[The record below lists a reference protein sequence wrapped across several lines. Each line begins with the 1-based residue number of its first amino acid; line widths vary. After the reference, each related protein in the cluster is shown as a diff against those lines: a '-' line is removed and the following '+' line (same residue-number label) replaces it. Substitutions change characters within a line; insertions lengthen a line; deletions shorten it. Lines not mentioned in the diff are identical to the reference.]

1 MSIACRCI
9 SCRLFEVLQ
18 AATTWSS
25 ESKYSPSEFQD
36 VRPLDAPWVLAVP
49 ISTTATSST
58 VPLTNGTID
67 DVLSV
72 VTEPDGSSL
81 PKVPTRATLRAAVSA
96 SSTRW
101 TLRHLNNVIPMN
113 RPGVRFARGLIATIM
128 WTLGS
133 MPSGAK
139 VIPVRDGRVRGEW
152 VLGPGVEFGTRA
164 GYYVHGSAYVI
175 CSARTHR
182 KLVARLSQA
191 TSMPMFVVDYRL
203 APEHPF
209 PAAAD
214 DVEAGYRWL
223 LAQGYAASDI
233 VIGADSAGGHLT
245 CDMLLTRADEA
256 AFQPAGVVLFSP
268 LIDLTLELAEQQEAV
283 RLDPAIS
290 AAAARRLV
298 GLYTRGQDHDNV
310 RLRLDFAR
318 ADRLPPVLIQV
329 GGFEML
335 SADARCLDAEIRQA
349 GGVSTLEV
357 WPGMVHVFQAL
368 PRLAPEAK
376 SALRRVAA
384 FIGEVYSNQR
394 SDEIGVTC

>member
-1 MSIACRCI
+1 MLS
-9 SCRLFEVLQ
+9 
-18 AATTWSS
+18 AT
-25 ESKYSPSEFQD
+25 
-36 VRPLDAPWVLAVP
+36 A
-49 ISTTATSST
+49 
-58 VPLTNGTID
+58 
-67 DVLSV
+67 
-72 VTEPDGSSL
+72 
-81 PKVPTRATLRAAVSA
+81 
-96 SSTRW
+96 TRW

-128 WTLGS
+128 GTLGS
-133 MPSGAK
+133 MPDGTR
-139 VIPVRDGRVRGEW
+139 VLPVRGPSARGEW
-152 VLGPGVEFGTRA
+152 VLGPGVEFGRRA

-191 TSMPMFVVDYRL
+191 TGLPMFVVDYRL
-203 APEHPF
+203 APEHRF
-209 PAAAD
+209 PTAAE

-223 LAQGYAASDI
+223 LGQGYAASDI

-245 CDMLLTRADEA
+245 CDMLLTHADEPE
-256 AFQPAGVVLFSP
+256 FQPAGVVLFSP
-268 LIDLTLELAEQQEAV
+268 LIDLTLGLAEQQEAV

-298 GLYTRGQDHDNV
+298 ALYVGGQDPDNV
-310 RLRLDFAR
+310 RLRLDFSG
-318 ADRLPPVLIQV
+318 ADRLPPVFTQV

-335 SADARCLDAEIRQA
+335 SADARYLDAEIRRA

-368 PRLAPEAK
+368 PRLAPESK

-384 FIGEVYSNQR
+384 FIAEVYSDRR
-394 SDEIGVTC
+394 SDEIGATC